1 MLEFFKTEYDK
12 SCNNPSDINEH
23 IPTLFLYSSM
33 VNHVT
38 EMGVRWGVSTRA
50 FLYAAAKNNTKL
62 RSYDIEL
69 HDNVIKLFNIAK
81 ETNVDATY
89 QQADTLN
96 LTIEETDL
104 LFIDTDHTYDQLS
117 QELKI
122 HGNKARKFIIFH
134 DTVTFPDLNRAI
146 DEFLS
151 ANSHWKVL
159 HHYVNNN
166 GLKILERNL

>member
-1 MLEFFKTEYDK
+1 MLEYFKNEYDT
-12 SCNNPSDINEH
+12 SCNNPSDINQH
-23 IPTLFLYSSM
+23 IPTLLLYSSM

-50 FLYAAAKNNTKL
+50 FLYAAAKNKTKL
-62 RSYDIEL
+62 RSYDIVL
-69 HDNVIKLFNIAK
+69 NDTVIGLFNKAK
-81 ETNVDATY
+81 EVNVDATY

-104 LFIDTDHTYDQLS
+104 LFIDTDHTYNQLS

-122 HGNKARKFIIFH
+122 HGNKARKYIIFH

-146 DEFLS
+146 DEFLLV
-151 ANSHWKVL
+151 NSHWKVL

-166 GLKILERNL
+166 GLKILERQ